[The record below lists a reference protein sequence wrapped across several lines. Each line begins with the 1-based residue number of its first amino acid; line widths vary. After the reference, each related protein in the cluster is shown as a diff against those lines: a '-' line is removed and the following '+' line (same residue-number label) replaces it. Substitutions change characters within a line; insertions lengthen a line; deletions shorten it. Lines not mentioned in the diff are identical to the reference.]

1 MIKKNKDGS
10 YNKFQL
16 TIIILI
22 AVVSIFIIGAL
33 VIQNIEMPQW
43 NQPADPTVVI
53 KNTTI
58 ETVPLINESGKLSWV
73 ETETYVKEGGGGG
86 AGSYVVTY
94 NTTYAIG
101 GGGGAGSYT
110 TPSNISN
117 MSYVVVGG
125 GGGSGSIN
133 YQANTY
139 INSTQGGSPINTT
152 TQQPT
157 TESNTSQN
165 VTTLSDAIIKII
177 DIFPIT
183 TWVLLVFIFLMII
196 SIPSR
201 SSSGILFPLGFIIIL
216 YWFNVLP
223 FNSIIIFIMPA
234 IFIYYIIKMFSSDR

>member
-1 MIKKNKDGS
+1 MIKKNKNGA

-16 TIIILI
+16 TIVILI
-22 AVVSIFIIGAL
+22 AIVSIFMIGAL

-43 NQPADPTVVI
+43 NQPVKPIVVI
-53 KNTTI
+53 NNTTI
-58 ETVPLINESGKLSWV
+58 ETVPLINDSGKLSWV
-73 ETETYVKEGGGGG
+73 QTETYVNEGGGGG

-139 INSTQGGSPINTT
+139 INSTQGSSPINTT
-152 TQQPT
+152 TQQPI
-157 TESNTSQN
+157 TESNISQN
-165 VTTLSDAIIKII
+165 ITISDSITKVIDTFPNIIWI
-177 DIFPIT
+177 
-183 TWVLLVFIFLMII
+183 LFIFIFMITLLSRSGSNGFIFTLMLVIILWLSNIIQFNNIVIFII
-196 SIPSR
+196 SA
-201 SSSGILFPLGFIIIL
+201 L
-216 YWFNVLP
+216 
-223 FNSIIIFIMPA
+223 
-234 IFIYYIIKMFSSDR
+234 FIYYILKLFSSDR